1 MTNPYVNAVIAHYL
15 NKQSAEMPEGMPEGM
30 PEDEG
35 HEAAESPDTEM
46 LEHAMGGSEHEM
58 GEGGEGGDVEE
69 LLAQLSPEELEQ
81 LAQALSGEMQNPEQ
95 HEGGEDV
102 AHLAQAIQGHLG
114 ENPEAMTA
122 PGMPPEKAAA
132 FDMIKSASY
141 IEGFINQALV
151 NGISVKQAVDLYDQ
165 ALTETVEALSK
176 TAAGGRKAR
185 RAREQAAKA
194 QAAKAQA
201 DKAQSAPKSSR
212 ALALV
217 ERSSNATKA
226 QSAPKSAPKSAPQS
240 SGTLVRGGKATATSR
255 VSEAA
260 GNFARQ
266 AGERARR
273 AGQYI
278 RTRPGRAGLAA
289 AGTLA
294 TVGAGAYAMSGG
306 KKDKAKA
313 DEQKTAA
320 YCEGIFKSAI
330 EYGFSEDEAVQIV
343 HETLSKVSGAK
354 DLAEKYIAEPV
365 KSFAKKHL
373 AGPSVAAAGVADSV
387 GKKVY
392 EHRGKLSAT
401 AAGLAGVAA
410 GRASRKDSKDSE
422 SKDSKD
428 KDSKKK

>member
-1 MTNPYVNAVIAHYL
+1 
-15 NKQSAEMPEGMPEGM
+15 M

-46 LEHAMGGSEHEM
+46 LEHAMGGSEYGM
-58 GEGGEGGDVEE
+58 GEGEHEGGEGGGVEE

-185 RAREQAAKA
+185 RAREAAAKA
-194 QAAKAQA
+194 QE
-201 DKAQSAPKSSR
+201 APKSSR

-217 ERSSNATKA
+217 ERSSNDTKA

-255 VSEAA
+255 ASEAA

-278 RTRPGRAGLAA
+278 RTRPGRAAGIAAAGLAA
-289 AGTLA
+289 T
-294 TVGAGAYAMSGG
+294 GAGAYALSG
-306 KKDKAKA
+306 KKKENA
-313 DEQKTAA
+313 DEAKTAA

-365 KSFAKKHL
+365 KRFAKKHL

-422 SKDSKD
+422 SKDSK
-428 KDSKKK
+428 KK